1 LSNTW
6 RSGEFR
12 KQNNQSNSKVENK
25 KAYFVTSDTEELYE
39 LSLSKRKQLEKLYP
53 NWVKFNCDKNYDEL
67 NEVYEF
73 FKKNGKLLGHPKFN
87 NVFVGLTV

>member
-1 LSNTW
+1 M
-6 RSGEFR
+6 
-12 KQNNQSNSKVENK
+12 ENK

-39 LSLSKRKQLEKLYP
+39 LSSSKRKQLDKRFP
-53 NWVKFNCDKNYDEL
+53 KWVEFNCEKNYDEL

-73 FKKNGKLLGHPKFN
+73 FKKYGKLVGHPQFN

>member
-1 LSNTW
+1 M
-6 RSGEFR
+6 
-12 KQNNQSNSKVENK
+12 ENK

-53 NWVKFNCDKNYDEL
+53 NWRELNCDNNYDEL
-67 NEVYEF
+67 NEVYNF
-73 FKKNGKLLGHPKFN
+73 FKKNGKLLAHPKFN

>member
-1 LSNTW
+1 MS
-6 RSGEFR
+6 ED
-12 KQNNQSNSKVENK
+12 K

-39 LSLSKRKQLEKLYP
+39 LSSSKRRQLEKLYP
-53 NWVKFNCDKNYDEL
+53 KWRELDCDNDYNEL

-73 FKKNGKLLGHPKFN
+73 FKKNGKLLGHPKYN